1 MVARDKWGMWEKW
14 INGVKRYKLPV
25 IKQVSLE
32 DIMYSMATVVN
43 NIVFAYLK
51 AAEKVNLKNPHHKEN
66 NCNHVW

>member
-1 MVARDKWGMWEKW
+1 
-14 INGVKRYKLPV
+14 
-25 IKQVSLE
+25 
-32 DIMYSMATVVN
+32 MYSMATVVN